1 MADTLRESM
10 EKLPKRVVGPTWK
23 PKLPKGVISQETFDT
38 TRGKKA
44 SFKQP

>member
-10 EKLPKRVVGPTWK
+10 DKLPKRTVGPAWK
-23 PKLPKGVISQETFDT
+23 VKLSKGVISQETFDT

-44 SFKQP
+44 RFQKP

>member
-10 EKLPKRVVGPTWK
+10 EKLPKRTNISWK
-23 PKLPKGVISQETFDT
+23 TKLHKGVISQETFDT

>member
-10 EKLPKRVVGPTWK
+10 KPLSKRVIGPAWK
-23 PKLPKGVISQETFDT
+23 TKLPKGVISQETFNT

-44 SFKQP
+44 SFKPS

>member
-10 EKLPKRVVGPTWK
+10 AKLPKRETIVWK
-23 PKLPKGVISQETFDT
+23 KKLPKGMISQETFDT

-44 SFKQP
+44 SFKKT